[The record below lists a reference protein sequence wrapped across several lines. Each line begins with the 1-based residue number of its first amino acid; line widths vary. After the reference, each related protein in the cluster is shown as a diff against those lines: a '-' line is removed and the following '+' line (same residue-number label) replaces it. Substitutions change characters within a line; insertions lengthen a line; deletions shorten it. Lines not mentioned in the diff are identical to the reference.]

1 MLLTLTAGEALRSRQ
16 GTAREVGQ
24 VPLAV
29 LGFHQRGVA
38 AFLQGIVYF
47 LPGREQGI
55 VRLDFIGAVDIL
67 AAGDGFGVLVGGA
80 PLGGHEVVHVV
91 DVVEVGP
98 FGVGDVR
105 ALVDDLRLADELFFG
120 HGVFLQG
127 DAVEVV
133 MVDPLIP
140 VHIHQILL
148 AAGVVEQGGIEACP
162 VQQHGFRPGAF
173 NLLGGGE
180 VVVAVLPHAIYYL
193 DIRVDEP
200 ELAVSVGKVWRPDAA
215 GVGIALHV
223 QELGGVQGMGHQVPV
238 HQVLGMMYLHAG
250 EPLEGGSGDIVVI
263 ASPDDAGVGVEA
275 FEDGVL
281 DFHIYLSNRLT

>member
-1 MLLTLTAGEALRSRQ
+1 M
-16 GTAREVGQ
+16 GQ

-67 AAGDGFGVLVGGA
+67 AAGDGLGVLVGGA
-80 PLGGHEVVHVV
+80 PLGGHEVVHIV

-105 ALVDDLRLADELFFG
+105 ALVDDFGLAQELFFG

-148 AAGVVEQGGIEACP
+148 AAGVVEQGGIEACS
-162 VQQHGFRPGAF
+162 VQQDGPRPGAF

-180 VVVAVLPHAIYYL
+180 VVVAVFPHAIYYL

-200 ELAVSVGKVWRPDAA
+200 ELAVSVGKVRRPDAA

-223 QELGGVQGMGHQVPV
+223 QELGGVQGVGHQMPV
-238 HQVLGMMYLHAG
+238 HEVLGMMYLHAG
-250 EPLEGGSGDIVVI
+250 EPLEGGGGDIVVI